1 MIKSVLFTTL
11 GFIAVILLLIVDANQ
26 AQALDENN
34 CLECHR
40 NPKLF
45 TTNGEGRQIS
55 LYIDEAEVNT
65 AAHRFIDCTT
75 CHTAEPHS
83 VATPLTKLSLA
94 EKCGS
99 CHQYQYKVHL
109 ESVHGQQLVQGN
121 PDVAT
126 CIDCHSTVGN
136 PHSVIRVLEYSAPA
150 INRNSRVVRMPCVL
164 A

>member
-65 AAHRFIDCTT
+65 AAVININTKCTLRVCTGNNWHRVTRT
-75 CHTAEPHS
+75 SPPVSTAI
-83 VATPLTKLSLA
+83 A
-94 EKCGS
+94 
-99 CHQYQYKVHL
+99 
-109 ESVHGQQLVQGN
+109 
-121 PDVAT
+121 
-126 CIDCHSTVGN
+126 
-136 PHSVIRVLEYSAPA
+136 RSAIPIA
-150 INRNSRVVRMPCVL
+150 
-164 A
+164 

>member
-55 LYIDEAEVNT
+55 LYVDEAEVNT

-75 CHTAEPHS
+75 CHIAEPHS
-83 VATPLTKLSLA
+83 VATPLTKLSLT

-109 ESVHGQQLVQGN
+109 ESVPGN
-121 PDVAT
+121 NWHRVTRTSPPV
-126 CIDCHSTVGN
+126 STAIARSN